1 MRLDRYVV
9 EVSLALQAGFTLLAV
24 LQPGAAVLQLAGG
37 LPFASDFDEHGQR
50 GGSVG
55 NDAQV
60 RGEHAADLGRFD
72 INVNELAAFGVHVNG
87 TGVTVGPAVAYA
99 QNHIGLEHGGV
110 AVAVRRLQAN
120 HAHHQRVIVRDGAP
134 AHQGRD
140 HWNTGQF
147 GELHQQVG
155 GVGVDDAATGHQ
167 QWTLGLVQHG
177 QGFFNLDAG
186 SARLGQWQWLVGVD
200 VEFDF
205 GHLHVERQVDQ
216 HRAWTA
222 GAHFIEGFLERV
234 RHLAR
239 FQNGGRPLGDWLDD
253 AGDVDSLEVFLVH
266 TGAGCLAGNAED
278 WNRVGRG
285 AVEPGDHV
293 GTGRAGSADAHADV
307 AGLGAGVALG
317 HVRGA
322 FNVASEY
329 VIDAADL
336 LQGGVQRVDG
346 GTRDAKSGID
356 PFTAHHQNGGFD
368 CSHFAHGFVPL
379 YVL

>member
-1 MRLDRYVV
+1 M
-9 EVSLALQAGFTLLAV
+9 
-24 LQPGAAVLQLAGG
+24 
-37 LPFASDFDEHGQR
+37 
-50 GGSVG
+50 
-55 NDAQV
+55 
-60 RGEHAADLGRFD
+60 
-72 INVNELAAFGVHVNG
+72 
-87 TGVTVGPAVAYA
+87 
-99 QNHIGLEHGGV
+99 
-110 AVAVRRLQAN
+110 
-120 HAHHQRVIVRDGAP
+120 
-134 AHQGRD
+134 
-140 HWNTGQF
+140 
-147 GELHQQVG
+147 
-155 GVGVDDAATGHQ
+155 
-167 QWTLGLVQHG
+167 
-177 QGFFNLDAG
+177 
-186 SARLGQWQWLVGVD
+186 
-200 VEFDF
+200 
-205 GHLHVERQVDQ
+205 
-216 HRAWTA
+216 
-222 GAHFIEGFLERV
+222 
-234 RHLAR
+234 
-239 FQNGGRPLGDWLDD
+239 
-253 AGDVDSLEVFLVH
+253 H

-293 GTGRAGSADAHADV
+293 GTGRAGSTDAHADV